1 MDIFE
6 ITINGN
12 QILFKKPINFT
23 FYNLPENLKETIKP
37 FQGEPTSPIKT
48 IEELCL
54 ILDIPFSEIIN
65 VDNPKTVNIQETIEL
80 GSSNEIELEIDS
92 STNSSETEPNLRN
105 RPKSTSYYVQSIKR
119 NPGNNNPITLIE
131 VSEMV
136 SNMFNKEDIVQAT
149 TLDLI
154 SIYIKGQKTLY
165 IESKVYCET
174 YLYFLMLPTIFFS
187 ALCTVLS
194 LVLTDLYYGSI
205 IVSGLTALNS
215 FLLSLITYLKLDGKA
230 EAHKIT
236 AYSLEKLQAFCEFNS
251 GKLLIRN
258 PEYGELDITPMLM
271 DIEKQLK
278 EIKEKNQFLIPE
290 HIRYKY
296 PVIYNTNIFQQVRK
310 TQNQQL
316 IIIHKLKQV
325 LNDILDLTKAINEE
339 ISNKDDIQ
347 QELEFKKTIKEALM
361 EEIISYRGNYIEIDK
376 IFRDEMTRAQDSYK
390 NRWICFRLC
399 DWLKT

>member
-1 MDIFE
+1 MDLFE
-6 ITINGN
+6 ITINDS
-12 QILFKKPINFT
+12 QILFKKPFNFSLD
-23 FYNLPENLKETIKP
+23 NLPENIKQTIKP
-37 FQGEPTSPIKT
+37 FHGELTGPIKT
-48 IEELCL
+48 IEELYS
-54 ILDIPFSEIIN
+54 ILDIPFPEIIN

-80 GSSNEIELEIDS
+80 EIDN
-92 STNSSETEPNLRN
+92 STNSSESEPKLRH
-105 RPKSTSYYVQSIKR
+105 RPSYFVQSIKR

-194 LVLTDLYYGSI
+194 LVLSDLYYGSI

-339 ISNKDDIQ
+339 ISNREDIQ